1 MGDAGLYVGTPLEG
15 PGRTLL
21 DADHLTTHAICLG
34 MTGSGKTGLGVVVLE
49 ELARRRVPLLVVD
62 LKGDMV
68 NLLLTFPG
76 LDGGSFAP
84 WVPAEDIAGDDRGA
98 AGEAVATTW
107 RTGLERSGL
116 GPADVAAVRDGVRWR
131 LVTPGVS
138 AAAPLDILP
147 SLAPPPAGLDE
158 DGRRSRADGTVGALL
173 SLLGR
178 GGDPLTDRDHVL
190 VSSLLLEHW
199 RRGEALD
206 LAGLVRST
214 ADPPLAA
221 LGALPL
227 ETFYPRD
234 ERMKLVLAM
243 NTLLASP
250 AFAAWTRGTP
260 LDMDVLLG
268 SPAEPAA
275 TILTLAHL
283 DERQRLFVLSLLLAE
298 LLAWTRRQPAS
309 GGLRALLYLDEIQGI
324 LPPHPANPPTKAPLL
339 TLLKQG
345 RAFGVGAW
353 LATQNPVDLDYKA
366 AGNAGVQV
374 IGRLITERDRDR
386 AMDGLGLR
394 RLPDGRDADEVVAG
408 LGKRQFVL
416 VDVRASERVRTFG
429 SRWAMSY
436 LRGPVALAELEPLL
450 ANGGTGSAA
459 PPTAHADDAGA
470 DRPPVITAD
479 VTAAF
484 EPGATGRLVPWLA
497 VGCTVHLERSSLAL
511 DRTLEER
518 WWVPLDGDGRA
529 DWGAA
534 HPDDA
539 TADLLDDPPSGA
551 RFPTAAPAG
560 LADTAA
566 GAEKAFVDW
575 RATRPTAILAN
586 PELRLSAAPDETR
599 DGFHERCLEA
609 ADRADD
615 ARQERVRSRYEKR
628 MDTLRR
634 RLERERDELD
644 RDRAQLESRQAEE
657 KLSVVEGLFSVLLGS
672 RSLRSAAGKATSRVR
687 SAATKRRMRQRAEGA
702 VVESENEIERLDA
715 ELEDLAEEM
724 QDEVDRI
731 ALESE
736 ALADRIETVEL
747 RPPKT
752 RIAVRS
758 VRLVWRSRLPT

>member
-1 MGDAGLYVGTPLEG
+1 MGDAGLYVGTPLGG

-21 DADHLTTHAICLG
+21 DADHLTTHAVCLG

-49 ELARRRVPLLVVD
+49 ELARRGVPLLVVD

-76 LDGGSFAP
+76 LDGAAFAP
-84 WVPAEDIAGDDRGA
+84 WVPAEEVADGDRAAG
-98 AGEAVATTW
+98 GEAVAARW
-107 RTGLERSGL
+107 RAGLDGAGL
-116 GPADVAAVRDGVRWR
+116 GPADVTAVRDGVRWR
-131 LVTPGVS
+131 LVTPGVA

-206 LAGLVRST
+206 LAGLVRSV
-214 ADPPLAA
+214 ADPPLEA

-250 AFAAWTRGTP
+250 AFGAWTRGTP

-268 SPAEPAA
+268 TPAEPVA
-275 TILTLAHL
+275 TVVTIAHL

-324 LPPHPANPPTKAPLL
+324 LPPYPANPPTKAPLL

-416 VDVRASERVRTFG
+416 VDVRASERVRTFS

-436 LRGPVALAELEPLL
+436 LRGPVTLAELGPLL
-450 ANGGTGSAA
+450 ADDGA
-459 PPTAHADDAGA
+459 PPAAVPPAPAADDGA
-470 DRPPVITAD
+470 ARPPV
-479 VTAAF
+479 VTAAVATAF
-484 EPGATGRLVPWLA
+484 EPDAAGRLTPWLA
-497 VGCTVHLERSSLAL
+497 VDCTVHLEKSTLDL

-518 WWVPLDGDGRA
+518 WWIPLDGHGRA
-529 DWGAA
+529 DWAA
-534 HPDDA
+534 ARTDDA
-539 TADLLDDPPSGA
+539 PATLVDVPPPRA

-560 LADTAA
+560 LDDTAA
-566 GAEKAFVDW
+566 GAERAFVDW
-575 RATRPTAILAN
+575 RANRATAVLAN
-586 PELRLSAAPDETR
+586 PDLRLSAAPGEAR
-599 DGFHERCLEA
+599 DAFHERCLEA

-615 ARQERVRSRYEKR
+615 TRQERVRARYEKR

-634 RLERERDELD
+634 RLEREQDELD

-702 VVESENEIERLDA
+702 VTESENEIERLGA

-736 ALADRIETVEL
+736 ATADRIETVEL

-752 RIAVRS
+752 RIAVRA
-758 VRLVWRSRLPT
+758 VRLVWRDQMRV